1 MLILK
6 TDREIDI
13 MKSAGRIASKALKLA
28 GEAVEPGVSTLE
40 IDNIVRKYIESQGA
54 RPSFFNYGGFPASA
68 CISVNN
74 VVIHGIPS
82 RDSIIKSGDVVSIDV
97 GAFFEG
103 FHGDNAAT
111 FACGEISQEAQN
123 LLDATRE
130 SLYEGINMARVGNRI
145 GDIANAVQRYVEAR
159 SYSVVRDFVGHG
171 VGAKLHEEP
180 SVPNY
185 GTPGRGVRL
194 LSGMTIAIEPMI
206 NAGTYEVEV
215 LDDEWTTVTADGK
228 LSAHFE
234 HTIAITPDGPLI
246 LTVCD

>member
-6 TDREIDI
+6 TDREIEI

-54 RPSFFNYGGFPASA
+54 RPSFLNYGGFPASA

-82 RDSIIKSGDVVSIDV
+82 RDSIIRSGDIVSIDV